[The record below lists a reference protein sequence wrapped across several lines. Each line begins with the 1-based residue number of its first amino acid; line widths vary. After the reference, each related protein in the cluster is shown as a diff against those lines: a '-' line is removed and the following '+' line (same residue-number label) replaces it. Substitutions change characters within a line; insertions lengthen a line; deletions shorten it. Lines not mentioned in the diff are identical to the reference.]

1 MWALLVRAIG
11 GFHEIRPLFICI
23 HDDGITAGWNRVQ
36 RFDWRRRSLTHQDR
50 GPGFTHIDSP
60 DCKPVGGPQVDGGS
74 DG

>member
-1 MWALLVRAIG
+1 
-11 GFHEIRPLFICI
+11 
-23 HDDGITAGWNRVQ
+23 VQ